1 MRRLLQ
7 RLAGRFGPALQSD
20 TAFIEQAYRQ
30 VLGRV
35 PDQEGM
41 NHYRRVLRD
50 GLSRTA
56 VILKM
61 AHSEEFASKLVKESF
76 ALPSVRVV
84 RPDRYR
90 HEIDRTNGNT
100 IGVFDAAGPADFD
113 WLEAMIL
120 ENHYYEQPGVWTLGV
135 GVDKKVIAEIVAAF
149 APARAIEM
157 GCAAGAVLDCLHDL
171 GIVGEGI
178 EISTMA
184 IARATAEVRP
194 HIHAGDLLSLELG
207 ADYDLA
213 FGLDIFE
220 HLNPNRLA
228 AYIER
233 LARITT
239 PEAHLFVNV
248 PAFGADPVFGTVFP
262 LYLDSWQR
270 EAAHGLPF
278 STIHVDERGYPIH
291 GHLVWAD
298 SAWWVRQFEAHG
310 FAREIDIE
318 RALHGKYDKYME
330 SRSPARR
337 AFYVFSKTPDLTRRA
352 NVIGRIRKPSSAL
365 AGTHLT

>member
-7 RLAGRFGPALQSD
+7 RLAGRFGPALLSD

-30 VLGRV
+30 ILGRL

-41 NHYRRVLRD
+41 DHYTRVLRE
-50 GLSRTA
+50 GRGRTSVLIEIA
-56 VILKM
+56 R
-61 AHSEEFASKLVKESF
+61 SEESADKLTRVRSKSL
-76 ALPSVRVV
+76 LPDLRGL

-90 HEIDRTNGNT
+90 TDVDRTNGDT
-100 IGVFDAAGPADFD
+100 VTVFDAAGAADFD
-113 WLEAMIL
+113 WLEEAIL
-120 ENHYYEQPGVWTLGV
+120 ENRYYEQPGVWTLDID
-135 GVDKKVIAEIVAAF
+135 VDKRVIAEIVASF
-149 APARAIEM
+149 APSRPIEM
-157 GCAAGAVLDCLHDL
+157 GCAAGAVLDCLQDL
-171 GIVGEGI
+171 GIAGEGI
-178 EISTMA
+178 EISSMA
-184 IARATAEVRP
+184 IARATSRVRP
-194 HIHAGDLLSLELG
+194 QIHAGDLLSLDLG

-239 PEAHLFVNV
+239 PEAQLFVNV
-248 PAFGADPVFGTVFP
+248 PAFGADPVFGTAFP
-262 LYLDSWQR
+262 LYLDGWQR
-270 EAAHGLPF
+270 KAAQGLPF

-310 FAREIDIE
+310 FAREVEIE
-318 RALHGKYDKYME
+318 RELHRKYDKYME
-330 SRSPARR
+330 SRSPAR
-337 AFYVFSKTPDLTRRA
+337 
-352 NVIGRIRKPSSAL
+352 
-365 AGTHLT
+365 